1 MIISTCKTCINVL
14 LIRVLPIFIVLI
26 AIFIGWLNT
35 KMIPE
40 GTMFATI
47 IPLFKGQLP
56 ATIFGPYAKPL
67 TPIVPADLKA
77 LSRPINEMFL
87 NLPGEDGG
95 KIPAQGLGMCCRAS
109 AYDEETVRRTV
120 LWYLL
125 LGGRHIDTADLYL
138 NHQGVGKGIQDAM
151 KRGIPRSEIFVTTK
165 IPARFFGFKTS
176 QNSVKRYLEEL
187 NLEYIDLLLLH
198 FPKQML
204 PILSVKECTDLKLSN
219 KQCRIETW
227 KGLSMARENG
237 FVRNIGVSNFNI
249 KQLKQISNLDLAP
262 IAANQ
267 FQYNPW
273 VPDWQQETFDYCQ
286 KNNIPV
292 TAYSSLGAMMQ
303 SAKAFTVDTL
313 KDIAKTHD
321 KSVAQILLRW
331 ALQMNAI
338 IIPGTGNPKHMEEN
352 LSVYGFELSKDEMEL
367 INSLK
372 NDPKAKEFFYMKLPD
387 EEEED

>member
-1 MIISTCKTCINVL
+1 M
-14 LIRVLPIFIVLI
+14 R
-26 AIFIGWLNT
+26 
-35 KMIPE
+35 
-40 GTMFATI
+40 
-47 IPLFKGQLP
+47 
-56 ATIFGPYAKPL
+56 
-67 TPIVPADLKA
+67 
-77 LSRPINEMFL
+77 
-87 NLPGEDGG
+87 
-95 KIPAQGLGMCCRAS
+95 
-109 AYDEETVRRTV
+109 
-120 LWYLL
+120 
-125 LGGRHIDTADLYL
+125 
-138 NHQGVGKGIQDAM
+138 
-151 KRGIPRSEIFVTTK
+151 
-165 IPARFFGFKTS
+165 
-176 QNSVKRYLEEL
+176 
-187 NLEYIDLLLLH
+187 
-198 FPKQML
+198 
-204 PILSVKECTDLKLSN
+204 
-219 KQCRIETW
+219 
-227 KGLSMARENG
+227 
-237 FVRNIGVSNFNI
+237 
-249 KQLKQISNLDLAP
+249 QISNLDLAP